1 MSGDAELRAWAKRHK
16 LTYRE
21 AVRLL
26 LDLAEGR
33 DILALLSAL
42 KRRYEAGMTPME
54 LVQLDIL
61 YSWLGHVF
69 RYRAPGE
76 WL

>member
-1 MSGDAELRAWAKRHK
+1 
-16 LTYRE
+16 
-21 AVRLL
+21 
-26 LDLAEGR
+26 
-33 DILALLSAL
+33 LLSAL